1 MTRPLHQRLAKL
13 ESEARARQI
22 DPAVILCGTQEETDQ
37 QERDAIEAG
46 RMKAGDPV
54 LRIVIC
60 AQEERIAA

>member
-1 MTRPLHQRLAKL
+1 MTRPFHQRLAKL
-13 ESEARARQI
+13 ERKAQTRQI

-60 AQEERIAA
+60 APDERIAA